1 MAQGT
6 DPIVSCGGDIKK
18 EAGRKPV
25 RLYIRMTQGND
36 PIVSSAKVIVHD
48 RGGIN
53 AQIVQH
59 TGNGL

>member
-1 MAQGT
+1 MSGY
-6 DPIVSCGGDIKK
+6 CNKK

-25 RLYIRMTQGND
+25 RFFIKMTQGND

-48 RGGIN
+48 GGGIN
-53 AQIVQH
+53 AQVVQH